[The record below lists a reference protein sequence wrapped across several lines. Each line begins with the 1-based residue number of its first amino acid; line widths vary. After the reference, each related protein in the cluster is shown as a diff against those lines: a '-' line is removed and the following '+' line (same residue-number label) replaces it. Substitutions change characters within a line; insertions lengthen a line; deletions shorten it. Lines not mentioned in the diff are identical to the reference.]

1 VGRTPA
7 VSVLL
12 PVRDGGEYLDE
23 AVASLTRQTFE
34 DFEIVAVD
42 DGSDDDTLERLYAWA
57 SRDPR
62 VVVSHQKPAG
72 IVRALEYARGRA
84 RGRYLARMDA
94 DDVAEPERLG
104 RQFDLMESDPGLA
117 ACGSGIAYFPRDGL
131 RDGTLRYEAWLNGAV
146 TADEIERAIFVECPL
161 AHPTFFLRSSALEQV
176 GGYRDLGWPEDYDL
190 VLRLWRA
197 GHRLGKVSDVLHHWR
212 DRPDRLSRTHPAYTP
227 AAFLACKV
235 HHLRASLLPPHRAA
249 VIWGAGP
256 VGKAWAR
263 ALQAA
268 GSTVEAFVELDPR
281 KIGQNIHGALVLDT
295 DAALERRGSLHLAAV
310 GQPGARERIV
320 ELLEGAGHCPTE
332 DFVAVA

>member
-1 VGRTPA
+1 MGHTPA

-12 PVRDGGEYLDE
+12 PVRNGGEYLDE
-23 AVASLTRQTFE
+23 AVASLTGQTFE
-34 DFEIVAVD
+34 DFEVVAVD
-42 DGSDDDTLERLYAWA
+42 DGSVDDTLERLQAWA

-62 VVVSHQKPAG
+62 FVVSHQEPAG
-72 IVRALEYARGRA
+72 IVAALEYARGRA

-94 DDVAEPERLG
+94 DDVTAPERLA
-104 RQFDLMESDPGLA
+104 RQFELMETDPELA

-146 TADEIERAIFVECPL
+146 TPDEIARAIFVECPL
-161 AHPTFFLRSSALEQV
+161 AHPTFFLRAEALTQI

-197 GHRLGKVSDVLHHWR
+197 GYSLGKVPDVLHHWR
-212 DRPDRLSRTHPAYTP
+212 DRPERLSRTHPAYTP
-227 AAFLACKV
+227 AAFLSCKV

-256 VGKAWAR
+256 VGKTWAR

-281 KIGQNIHGALVLDT
+281 KIGQNIHGAPVLDT
-295 DAALERRGSLHLAAV
+295 HAALERRGALHLAAV
-310 GQPGARERIV
+310 GQPGARDRIV
-320 ELLEGAGHCPTE
+320 ELLEGAGHRPAE
-332 DFVAVA
+332 DFVPVA